1 MSLQI
6 VSVNN
11 RRNNFSQKVNCYVSK
26 IIFQLWLQNIF
37 NSAVFKNGDS
47 LFRRHP
53 SAQ

>member
-11 RRNNFSQKVNCYVSK
+11 RRNNFSQKVNYCFK
-26 IIFQLWLQNIF
+26 IIFKLWPQNIF
-37 NSAVFKNGDS
+37 NSAVFKNGVC
-47 LFRRHP
+47 LFRRHL